1 MRLPVPKPLVSE
13 LNERSRE
20 IFRQI
25 VDAYVETGE
34 PVGSRTLSRRG
45 GLELS
50 PATIRNV
57 MADLEEAGLLFAPH
71 TSAGRLPTEAGLR
84 LFVNGLLE
92 VGGVSEGEREAI
104 ESRCAAAGKSLGQAL
119 EEAIS
124 ALAGL
129 SRCAGLVVAP
139 KTERPLRHLEFVP
152 LSPGRALV
160 VLVTQEGLVEN
171 RIVDVPLGIPPSTL
185 TQASNYLNA
194 RLVGR
199 SLDEAKVQL
208 TEDIDSQR
216 AQLDELTRKVIE
228 AGLASWGGGDEGSTL
243 IVRGQAKLLEDVT
256 ALADL
261 ERLRALFDMLETKE
275 TLLKLL
281 DSTREGHGVQIFI
294 GADNALFSV
303 AGCSVIVAPYTNSRE
318 QVVGAIG
325 VIGPTRINYAR
336 IIPLVDYTAKVV
348 GRLLG

>member
-1 MRLPVPKPLVSE
+1 MVSE

-34 PVGSRTLSRRG
+34 PVGSRTLSRRS

-57 MADLEEAGLLFAPH
+57 MADLEDAGLLYAPH

-92 VGGVSEGEREAI
+92 LGGVSEGEREAI
-104 ESRCAAAGKSLGQAL
+104 ESLCAAAGKSLGQAL
-119 EEAIS
+119 EQATA

-171 RIVDVPLGIPPSTL
+171 RIVEVPLGIPPSTL

-199 SLDEAKVQL
+199 SLEEAKAQL
-208 TEDIDSQR
+208 ALDIESQR
-216 AQLDELTRKVIE
+216 AQLDELTRKVVE
-228 AGLASWGGGDEGSTL
+228 AGLASWAGGEGSTL
-243 IVRGQAKLLEDVT
+243 IVRGQAKLLDDVT

-303 AGCSVIVAPYTNSRE
+303 AGCSVIVAPYANSRE

-325 VIGPTRINYAR
+325 VIGPTRLNYAR

-348 GRLLG
+348 GRLL

>member
-1 MRLPVPKPLVSE
+1 MTLPVPKPLVSQ

-34 PVGSRTLSRRG
+34 PVGSRTLSRRS
-45 GLELS
+45 GLDLS

-57 MADLEEAGLLFAPH
+57 MADLEDAGLLYAPH

-92 VGGVSEGEREAI
+92 IGGITEDEREAI

-119 EEAIS
+119 EEATA

-152 LSPGRALV
+152 LAPGRALV

-185 TQASNYLNA
+185 TQATNYLNS

-199 SLDEAKVQL
+199 SLEEAKAQL
-208 TEDIDSQR
+208 ALDIESQR
-216 AQLDELTRKVIE
+216 AQLDELTRKVVE
-228 AGLASWGGGDEGSTL
+228 AGLASWAGGDEGSTL
-243 IVRGQAKLLEDVT
+243 IVRGQAKLLDDVT

-261 ERLRALFDMLETKE
+261 ERMRTLFEMLETKE

-281 DSTREGHGVQIFI
+281 DSTREGQGVQIFI
-294 GADNALFSV
+294 GSDNALFGV
-303 AGCSVIVAPYTNSRE
+303 AGCSVIVAPYANSRE

>member
-1 MRLPVPKPLVSE
+1 MTLPVPKPLISE

-34 PVGSRTLSRRG
+34 PVGSRTLSRRS
-45 GLELS
+45 GLDLS

-57 MADLEEAGLLFAPH
+57 MADLEEAGLLYAPH

-92 VGGVSEGEREAI
+92 IGGVSEDEREAI

-119 EEAIS
+119 ERATA

-160 VLVTQEGLVEN
+160 VLVTEEGLVEN
-171 RIVDVPLGIPPSTL
+171 RIVEVPLGVPPSTL
-185 TQASNYLNA
+185 VQASNYLNA
-194 RLVGR
+194 RLIGR
-199 SLDEAKVQL
+199 GLEDAKAQLALDIE
-208 TEDIDSQR
+208 SQR
-216 AQLDELTRKVIE
+216 AQLDELTRKVVE
-228 AGLASWGGGDEGSTL
+228 AGLASWAGGAEGSAL
-243 IVRGQAKLLEDVT
+243 IVRGQAKLLDDVT

-281 DSTREGHGVQIFI
+281 DSTREGQGVQIFI
-294 GADNALFSV
+294 GADNALFGV
-303 AGCSVIVAPYTNSRE
+303 AGCSLIVAPYANSRE